1 MTSTIQSHLSKT
13 LTSYE
18 RELSPLEQ
26 AMEVLNRRASSPNVI
41 TICRITGPLSEQ
53 IIRQALDLIQCRHPR
68 LNSRIVGSLDSI
80 RFEGGGM
87 QIPLRFDKSI
97 YRQRNQVERCFNRL
111 KQCRRIAT
119 RYEKKAENYLAMVAL
134 ASIMMWL

>member
-1 MTSTIQSHLSKT
+1 MDNRKLVAIEQG
-13 LTSYE
+13 
-18 RELSPLEQ
+18 LEI
-26 AMEVLNRRASSPNVI
+26 LNRCASTFNVV
-41 TICRITGPLSEQ
+41 TISRVKGPLSEELV
-53 IIRQALDLIQCRHPR
+53 RQALDLIQDRHPC
-68 LNSRIVGSLDSI
+68 LNSRIVGSLDSL

-119 RYEKKAENYLAMVAL
+119 RYEKKAENYLAMVTI

>member
-1 MTSTIQSHLSKT
+1 MDNRKLVAIEQG
-13 LTSYE
+13 
-18 RELSPLEQ
+18 LEI
-26 AMEVLNRRASSPNVI
+26 LNRCASTFNVV
-41 TICRITGPLSEQ
+41 TISRVKGPLSEELV
-53 IIRQALDLIQCRHPR
+53 RQALDLIQDRHPC
-68 LNSRIVGSLDSI
+68 LNSRIVGSLDSL

-119 RYEKKAENYLAMVAL
+119 RYEKKAENYLAIVTL